1 MTKQQTI
8 KADATSAAI
17 LQIPL
22 EMLYISDLNPR
33 KAVSDAHIESLADSI
48 ERFGLIHNLAG
59 LMDEDGKVG
68 IVAGGCRLRAVQMIA
83 ERSKAHPFTT
93 LPVKLAADA
102 TEAEDWAS
110 AENAAREDMTPA
122 DEICAFGRMKSRG
135 ASVPEIALAFA
146 VTEARVYQRLALAGL
161 PEPVLEALAAGEIS
175 LGTAKAFTLSDDE
188 ALTLNLLDQ
197 VKGQAVSESAIKNAL
212 HPDAIKATDRR
223 AKFVGLETYE
233 AEGGTVTRD
242 LFSDEVFLASPAL
255 LDRLLAEKLE
265 AARADLVETQAWA
278 WAETRSEAWL
288 NYYELDQMKLARLY
302 PIEGDLS
309 EEETQEYDELADL
322 ANGGV
327 LDEDGEARLSEL
339 QAILDGDY
347 SEDQKAH
354 AGCIILVNGSGK
366 PEITAGLVRPEDKKA
381 AIEAGVLQA
390 PQTTKSD
397 TPKSPYSQKLV
408 ADMQA
413 IRLASVQAA
422 LLAKPE
428 LVLDLLGFG
437 LSEASGSFESVFG
450 IRLDRPTNAPSVED
464 GFVQEPRL
472 EHGIDASEYWQKD
485 FVAFL
490 LGCSFTFETALLR
503 ENIPVRH
510 VELGCNVPMYR
521 TNVACEPSGPFTGPL
536 VVSMRPMTLNDAD
549 RAVVIS
555 SRFPGMHGAPVQVG
569 SPEQIGITDL
579 AHPDYGDAVPIED
592 EEIPVFWACG
602 VTPQAVLQQ
611 ARLPLVL
618 THSPG
623 CMFVSDKRDE
633 EYEV

>member
-1 MTKQQTI
+1 MTKQQPI
-8 KADATSAAI
+8 QPDAASAVI

-83 ERSKAHPFTT
+83 EKTEDHAFTT
-93 LPVKLAADA
+93 LPIKLAADA
-102 TEAEDWAS
+102 GEAEDWAS

-122 DEICAFGRMKSRG
+122 DEIRAFGRMKERG
-135 ASVPEIALAFA
+135 ANVPEIALAFA

-161 PEPVLEALAAGEIS
+161 PEPVLDALAAGEIS

-188 ALTLNLLDQ
+188 TLTLSLLDQ

-223 AKFVGLETYE
+223 AKFIGIGAYETK
-233 AEGGTVTRD
+233 GGTVTRD
-242 LFSDEVFLASPAL
+242 LFSDEAFLASPAL
-255 LDRLLAEKLE
+255 LDRLFTEGLDK
-265 AARADLVETQAWA
+265 ARADLVETKGWA
-278 WAETRSEAWL
+278 WAEARSEAWL

-302 PIEGDLS
+302 PIEGELC
-309 EEETQEYDELADL
+309 EEKAEEYDELADL

-327 LDEDGEARLSEL
+327 LDEDGEAQLAEL

-347 SEDQKAH
+347 SADQKAH
-354 AGCIILVNGSGK
+354 AGCIILVNGSGNL
-366 PEITAGLVRPEDKKA
+366 EITAGLVRPEDKKA
-381 AIEAGVLQA
+381 AIEVGVLQA
-390 PQTTKSD
+390 PQTTKSEA
-397 TPKSPYSQKLV
+397 PKSPYSQKLA

-437 LSEASGSFESVFG
+437 LSETSGSFENIFG

-464 GFVQEPRL
+464 GFAREPRL
-472 EHGIDASEYWQKD
+472 EHGIDASEYWQKGTRVED
-485 FVAFL
+485 L
-490 LGCSFTFETALLR
+490 IKEFTTFRKTGKKARNAQITEAIARTLPYRAGGAEFFAQIADEAGADIRKHWTPTAKNFFSRVSAGHL
-503 ENIPVRH
+503 
-510 VELGCNVPMYR
+510 VELLCEFLDCDAR
-521 TNVACEPSGPFTGPL
+521 DERVAAIAKLKKAEKAEKMEKL
-536 VVSMRPMTLNDAD
+536 
-549 RAVVIS
+549 
-555 SRFPGMHGAPVQVG
+555 
-569 SPEQIGITDL
+569 
-579 AHPDYGDAVPIED
+579 
-592 EEIPVFWACG
+592 
-602 VTPQAVLQQ
+602 
-611 ARLPLVL
+611 
-618 THSPG
+618 
-623 CMFVSDKRDE
+623 VSDPTTQNLMGLTPDQKAKLDRW
-633 EYEV
+633 VPSCT

>member
-8 KADATSAAI
+8 PTDTASAII

-22 EMLYISDLNPR
+22 ESLTISPLNPR
-33 KAVSDAHIESLADSI
+33 KAVSEAHIESLAGSI

-59 LMDEDGKVG
+59 LMEEDGQVG
-68 IVAGGCRLRAVQMIA
+68 IVAGGCRLRAIQMIA
-83 ERSKAHPFTT
+83 ERTKDHPFATV
-93 LPVKLAADA
+93 PVKLATDA
-102 TEAEDWAS
+102 AEAEDWAS

-122 DEICAFGRMKSRG
+122 DEIRAFGRMKTRG

-161 PEPVLEALAAGEIS
+161 PEPVLDALAAGEIS

-188 ALTLNLLDQ
+188 ALTLSLLDQ
-197 VKGQAVSESAIKNAL
+197 VKCQAVSESAIKNAL

-223 AKFVGLETYE
+223 AKFIGLEVYE
-233 AEGGTVTRD
+233 AEGGAVTRD

-255 LDRLLAEKLE
+255 LDRLFAEKLD
-265 AARADLVETQAWA
+265 AARADLVETQGWA
-278 WAETRSEAWL
+278 WAEARSEAWL

-302 PIEGDLS
+302 PIEGDLT
-309 EEETQEYDELADL
+309 EDEAEQYEELADL

-327 LDEDGEARLSEL
+327 LDEDGEARLAEL

-354 AGCIILVNGSGK
+354 AGCILLVNGSGK
-366 PEITAGLVRPEDKKA
+366 VEVTAGLVRPDDKKA

-390 PQTTKSD
+390 PQSSKPD
-397 TPKSPYSQKLV
+397 APKSPYSQKLV

-464 GFVQEPRL
+464 GFAREPRL
-472 EHGIDASEYWQKD
+472 AHGIDASDYWQKGTRVED
-485 FVAFL
+485 PTEAFTAFREDGKKARNARITEAITRTLPYQAGGAAFFAAIAEEAGADIRKHWTPTAENFFSRVSASYLIDL
-490 LGCSFTFETALLR
+490 L
-503 ENIPVRH
+503 
-510 VELGCNVPMYR
+510 
-521 TNVACEPSGPFTGPL
+521 CEILECDARDDRVTGFAKL
-536 VVSMRPMTLNDAD
+536 KKAEKAEKMEKL
-549 RAVVIS
+549 
-555 SRFPGMHGAPVQVG
+555 
-569 SPEQIGITDL
+569 
-579 AHPDYGDAVPIED
+579 
-592 EEIPVFWACG
+592 
-602 VTPQAVLQQ
+602 
-611 ARLPLVL
+611 
-618 THSPG
+618 
-623 CMFVSDKRDE
+623 VSDPTTQKLMGLTSEQKTKLDTW
-633 EYEV
+633 VPDCT

>member
-8 KADATSAAI
+8 QADTTSAVI

-33 KAVSDAHIESLADSI
+33 KAVSEAHIESLADSI

-59 LMDEDGKVG
+59 LMDDDGKVG
-68 IVAGGCRLRAVQMIA
+68 IVAGGCRLRAIQMIA
-83 ERSKAHPFTT
+83 ERSKTHPFATV
-93 LPVKLAADA
+93 PVKLAADA

-122 DEICAFGRMKSRG
+122 DEIRAFGRMKSRG

-161 PEPVLEALAAGEIS
+161 PEPVLDALAAGEIS

-188 ALTLNLLDQ
+188 ALTLSFLDQ

-223 AKFVGLETYE
+223 AKFVGLEAYE

-242 LFSDEVFLASPAL
+242 LFSDEAYLASPAL
-255 LDRLLAEKLE
+255 LDRLFTEKLE
-265 AARADLVETQAWA
+265 AARADLIDTQGWA
-278 WAETRSEAWL
+278 WAEARNEAWL

-302 PIEGDLS
+302 PIEGELT
-309 EEETQEYDELADL
+309 EEEAEEYDELADL

-339 QAILDGDY
+339 QVLLDGDY

-354 AGCIILVNGSGK
+354 AGCILLVNGSGK
-366 PEITAGLVRPEDKKA
+366 LEVTAGLVRPEDKKA

-390 PQTTKSD
+390 PQTAKSD

-437 LSEASGSFESVFG
+437 LSETSGSFESVFG

-464 GFVQEPRL
+464 GFARERRL
-472 EHGIDASEYWQKD
+472 EHGIDASEYWQKGNRVD
-485 FVAFL
+485 DLSEAFTA
-490 LGCSFTFETALLR
+490 FRETGKKARNAQITEAIARTL
-503 ENIPVRH
+503 P
-510 VELGCNVPMYR
+510 YR
-521 TNVACEPSGPFTGPL
+521 AG
-536 VVSMRPMTLNDAD
+536 
-549 RAVVIS
+549 
-555 SRFPGMHGAPVQVG
+555 GA
-569 SPEQIGITDL
+569 EFFNLITDEAGADIRKHWTPTAENFFSRVSAGHL
-579 AHPDYGDAVPIED
+579 VDLLCEFLDCDARD
-592 EEIPVFWACG
+592 ERVASFAKLKKAEKAEKMEK
-602 VTPQAVLQQ
+602 L
-611 ARLPLVL
+611 
-618 THSPG
+618 
-623 CMFVSDKRDE
+623 VSDPTTQKLMGLTAEQKAKLDKW
-633 EYEV
+633 VPDCT